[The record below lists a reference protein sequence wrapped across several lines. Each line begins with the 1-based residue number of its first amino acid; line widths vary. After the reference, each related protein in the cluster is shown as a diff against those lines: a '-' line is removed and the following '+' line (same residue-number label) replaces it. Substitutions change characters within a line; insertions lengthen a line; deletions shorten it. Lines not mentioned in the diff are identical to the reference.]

1 MSTTDLQTAP
11 ARVETPAVTTFV
23 PELLH
28 LRKILV
34 PTDMSPPAEKAIR
47 YASQLA
53 EQFGGEL
60 CVVHVIEP
68 VYPYPLDGMTYYPVS
83 LPTDPNVARRPEL
96 EANLQER
103 ADKLAK
109 EHRIKIKTEV
119 RVGNA
124 YDQIV
129 QAARDLEAD
138 LVVIATHGYTGL
150 KHFLLGSTAEK
161 VVRHAPCPV
170 LVVREKEREF
180 A

>member
-1 MSTTDLQTAP
+1 MNTTELESAP

-47 YASQLA
+47 YAAQLA

-60 CVVHVIEP
+60 FVVHIIEP
-68 VYPYPLDGMTYYPVS
+68 VYPYPLDGMTYFPTS
-83 LPTDPNVARRPEL
+83 LPTDPNIARRPEL
-96 EANLQER
+96 EANLQQR
-103 ADKLAK
+103 AGKLQQ
-109 EHRIKIKTEV
+109 EHRIKVKSEV
-119 RVGNA
+119 RVGTA

-129 QAARDLEAD
+129 RAARDLEAD
-138 LVVIATHGYTGL
+138 LVVVATHGYTGL